1 MPPLNLLMAVFWDSV
16 MIAIVSYSVTTS
28 MALLF
33 SEKLKYG
40 IDTNQ
45 ELLAQGVSNV
55 CGAFFSC
62 LPSAASLSRSVTQQS
77 VGGRTQMAGIV
88 SAGLLVAVV
97 MWLGH
102 LFRPLPRCMLAVIT
116 VVALKDILLQVGDI
130 AAAWRRSRVDAAVWI
145 VTYAT
150 VVLVDID
157 VGLLAGV
164 ILSLLLVF
172 LQTMGTGIVVLG
184 RIPDTDVY
192 VDTVRYGKAAEVPR
206 VRIVRYSGSLNLT
219 NRNAFKINM
228 QDVLCGLC
236 DDVSTSIT
244 STETTV
250 VQVTVTEGDN
260 CVKETAVAAQKAVYC
275 VVFDLAGMHFIDTSG
290 LSTFAQLIQQLNN
303 NGLSVHLAALSGP
316 VYDTMLATR
325 LFDTVRFFPSVHDAV
340 EYYNNQDISTTN

>member
-1 MPPLNLLMAVFWDSV
+1 
-16 MIAIVSYSVTTS
+16 

-45 ELLAQGVSNV
+45 ELLAQGASNV

-102 LFRPLPRCMLAVIT
+102 LFRPLPRCMLAGIT
-116 VVALKDILLQVGDI
+116 VVALKDILLQVSDVVT
-130 AAAWRRSRVDAAVWI
+130 AWRRSRADAAVWI

-150 VVLVDID
+150 VVLMDID
-157 VGLLAGV
+157 IGLLAGV

-172 LQTMGTGIVVLG
+172 QQTMDSGIVVLG

-192 VDTVRYGKAAEVPR
+192 VDAARYGKAVEVPR

-219 NRNAFKINM
+219 NRNAFKVNM
-228 QDVLCGLC
+228 QDVLCGMC
-236 DDVSTSIT
+236 DVMPASAASAM
-244 STETTV
+244 TTV
-250 VQVTVTEGDN
+250 VQVSMTNGGD
-260 CVKETAVAAQKAVYC
+260 CVKETAVPTQKAVCC

-290 LSTFAQLIQQLNN
+290 LSTFAQLIQQLGH
-303 NGLSVHLAALSGP
+303 NGVSVHLAALSGP
-316 VYDTMLATR
+316 VYDTMLTAHQ
-325 LFDTVRFFPSVHDAV
+325 FGAVRFFPSVHDAV
-340 EYYNNQDISTTN
+340 EYNNTQDVVSATN